1 MMSMKIITIIPQILQ
16 HSDDKN
22 KRLGFSSGYSCE
34 LEITDKDIIDY
45 GFIPEIV
52 GRLSPKIMYNNLSKE
67 DLKNILLRGKLS
79 PILLKQQFYK
89 DIYGVDLKYTDG
101 YIDEILERATS
112 NNTGARE
119 LKQIVYSS
127 LLDVSHT
134 LQKFSNRD
142 KYREIIVDKEILSNN
157 KVYTLKKR

>member
-1 MMSMKIITIIPQILQ
+1 M
-16 HSDDKN
+16 
-22 KRLGFSSGYSCE
+22 
-34 LEITDKDIIDY
+34 
-45 GFIPEIV
+45 
-52 GRLSPKIMYNNLSKE
+52 
-67 DLKNILLRGKLS
+67 
-79 PILLKQQFYK
+79 KQQFYK
-89 DIYGVDLKYTDG
+89 EIYGVDLKYTDG

-119 LKQIVYSS
+119 LKQLVYSS

-142 KYREIIVDKEILSNN
+142 KFREIIVDKEILSNN